1 MHLLQSQRMAE
12 LFCDMLFEKRAA
24 NKFVLHAFVVM
35 PDHIHLL
42 ITVLPGSTLERT
54 MQLIKGGF
62 SREAGKL
69 LSLAHPF
76 WQKSFVD
83 RRVRD
88 ADEFQR
94 FREYI
99 HQNPVA
105 ANLCNS
111 PQEYPYCSANSRFV
125 VEALPQRLKPQAGD
139 AVKLYREAVLH
150 PLPVC

>member
-1 MHLLQSQRMAE
+1 MRLLQSERMAE
-12 LFCDMLFEKRAA
+12 LFCNMLLEKRAT
-24 NKFVLHAFVVM
+24 NKFLLHAFIVM
-35 PDHIHLL
+35 PNHIHLL
-42 ITVLPGSTLERT
+42 ITVPPGSTLERT

-88 ADEFQR
+88 AGEFER

-99 HQNPVA
+99 HQNPVV

-111 PQEYPYCSANSRFV
+111 QDQYPYSSASPLF
-125 VEALPQRLKPQAGD
+125 APDPLPQRLKPQSEDVVA
-139 AVKLYREAVLH
+139 LYR
-150 PLPVC
+150 